1 MLTRKEKRELKK
13 DKSLVCA
20 LYNII
25 DKYLPR
31 LFIMF
36 ENLTDAR
43 QQGKVTYSMKTIC
56 VTRLFALLCGI
67 TTMNSLTNKFD
78 NENTINNLSKIINTE
93 LNDLP
98 HYDTINDVFDD
109 LNIDELR
116 KIQKYIVNALIRSK
130 MFDKFRFN
138 GKFQLLVDG
147 TGLVSFNYQ
156 HCDHCLV
163 KKHSDDYITYEH
175 QVLEA
180 KLVFDTF
187 VISLD
192 SEFIENPN
200 PDVVNIKKQDCE
212 MNAFKRMAVR
222 IKKNFPKL
230 KFIITADAL
239 YASGPF
245 IKLCLDNKWDYV
257 FRLKSDKLQTVNR
270 DFEGIISIETG
281 SKHQN
286 YFLVKDYLYNK
297 YKFNI
302 VRYIE
307 IIKNKKD
314 KIFTYITNLVV
325 DDNNINDIINLGRR
339 RWKIENQGFNIQ
351 KNHIFDITHM
361 CSLDYN
367 AMKAHYLF
375 IQFAHT
381 IRQLLDFGSK
391 LIEPYQGKI
400 KEISF
405 AILNELISSNT
416 VISHSKNFQL
426 RFDKLII

>member
-25 DKYLPR
+25 DKYLPK

-36 ENLTDAR
+36 DNLTDAR

-67 TTMNSLTNKFD
+67 TTMNSITNKFH

-93 LNDLP
+93 LSDLL
-98 HYDTINDVFDD
+98 HYDTINDIFDD

-138 GKFQLLVDG
+138 AKFQLLVDA

-163 KKHSDDYITYEH
+163 KKHSDAHLTYEH

-192 SEFIENPN
+192 SEFIENLDPS
-200 PDVVNIKKQDCE
+200 VVNIKKQDCE
-212 MNAFKRMAVR
+212 MNAFKRMAGR

-239 YASGPF
+239 TM
-245 IKLCLDNKWDYV
+245 
-257 FRLKSDKLQTVNR
+257 FR
-270 DFEGIISIETG
+270 E
-281 SKHQN
+281 
-286 YFLVKDYLYNK
+286 
-297 YKFNI
+297 
-302 VRYIE
+302 
-307 IIKNKKD
+307 
-314 KIFTYITNLVV
+314 
-325 DDNNINDIINLGRR
+325 
-339 RWKIENQGFNIQ
+339 
-351 KNHIFDITHM
+351 
-361 CSLDYN
+361 
-367 AMKAHYLF
+367 
-375 IQFAHT
+375 
-381 IRQLLDFGSK
+381 
-391 LIEPYQGKI
+391 
-400 KEISF
+400 
-405 AILNELISSNT
+405 
-416 VISHSKNFQL
+416 
-426 RFDKLII
+426 